1 MKSPSGLAWLF
12 STLFIIGVA
21 FGMYPRLQ
29 ASGTSAVIGWDVS
42 GYYFYLPAV
51 FIHHDL
57 KQLRFHEQVLRDYA
71 PTPDFQQA
79 ARHPTSG
86 NYVLKYSAG
95 MAVQYLPFFFIAHAL
110 AAPLGFP
117 ADGFSTP
124 YQLAILLGS
133 LLVAGLGLALV
144 RRALRPRFGEWP
156 TALALLSIVLGTN
169 YLNYSAMGGAM
180 SHNWLFTLYA
190 TLLLLTPSFYQRPT
204 AGRALALGALLGL
217 MTLTRP
223 TDVLAALIP
232 LLWGLRPSAPVLRAR
247 LAFWRQHGRLLML
260 ALLAGAAVLSIQL
273 LYWHYVSGNWVVYS
287 YGSQG
292 FSWLRPHLWDGIF
305 SFKSGWLLYSPLLV
319 LALAGFGNLRLQEPA
334 AFYPLLVFIISFTY
348 VAFAWNEWL
357 YGGSLGQRAM
367 VQTYAVLA
375 WPLAAT
381 WRGLLAWWPRRAGVL
396 ALVAGLALLAGY
408 YNLWLTYQGHRG
420 GLLAVGQMNRAYWW
434 RVLGR
439 FDVPAEA
446 RLLLDTNY
454 SFTGTQRN
462 PRLLWQQ
469 HFEAPAS
476 PGGAACGPQALQ
488 GQCSLLVD
496 AAHPSSAEYRIA
508 ARPGQFRWLEARAL
522 ARTSAPEFVEG
533 QMTQFV
539 VRFGLG
545 GRVVRE
551 RTVQFQRVLAPGE
564 ARELCFFFKAP
575 REEFDHVTVV
585 FLHHGHAAM
594 QFDEARLMAFD
605 E

>member
-1 MKSPSGLAWLF
+1 M
-12 STLFIIGVA
+12 
-21 FGMYPRLQ
+21 
-29 ASGTSAVIGWDVS
+29 
-42 GYYFYLPAV
+42 
-51 FIHHDL
+51 
-57 KQLRFHEQVLRDYA
+57 
-71 PTPDFQQA
+71 
-79 ARHPTSG
+79 
-86 NYVLKYSAG
+86 
-95 MAVQYLPFFFIAHAL
+95 
-110 AAPLGFP
+110 
-117 ADGFSTP
+117 
-124 YQLAILLGS
+124 
-133 LLVAGLGLALV
+133 
-144 RRALRPRFGEWP
+144 
-156 TALALLSIVLGTN
+156 
-169 YLNYSAMGGAM
+169 
-180 SHNWLFTLYA
+180 
-190 TLLLLTPSFYQRPT
+190 
-204 AGRALALGALLGL
+204 
-217 MTLTRP
+217 
-223 TDVLAALIP
+223 
-232 LLWGLRPSAPVLRAR
+232 
-247 LAFWRQHGRLLML
+247 
-260 ALLAGAAVLSIQL
+260 
-273 LYWHYVSGNWVVYS
+273 
-287 YGSQG
+287 
-292 FSWLRPHLWDGIF
+292 
-305 SFKSGWLLYSPLLV
+305 
-319 LALAGFGNLRLQEPA
+319 
-334 AFYPLLVFIISFTY
+334 
-348 VAFAWNEWL
+348 
-357 YGGSLGQRAM
+357 
-367 VQTYAVLA
+367 
-375 WPLAAT
+375 
-381 WRGLLAWWPRRAGVL
+381 
-396 ALVAGLALLAGY
+396 
-408 YNLWLTYQGHRG
+408 
-420 GLLAVGQMNRAYWW
+420 
-434 RVLGR
+434 LGR